1 MNSAALGAFTLLAVL
16 ATKLA
21 TLPDRAEFAIHPSD
35 SDLALFPGEQATV
48 TLYVEAAAA
57 LEVPHLELAPS
68 AVDWRV
74 EADGVVHYL
83 EAGTCINS
91 ASAWVYTTPSAISL
105 VPGGAGRIRV
115 TVKVPRNAE
124 PGVYRTGV
132 RIAHNRDA
140 RTIGLSGDVLRLT
153 VRIVPP
159 VSLPRWQAAP

>member
-1 MNSAALGAFTLLAVL
+1 
-16 ATKLA
+16 
-21 TLPDRAEFAIHPSD
+21 
-35 SDLALFPGEQATV
+35 V

-57 LEVPHLELAPS
+57 LEVPRLELAPS

-74 EADGVVHYL
+74 ESDGVVHYL

-105 VPGGAGRIRV
+105 VPGGAARIRV

-140 RTIGLSGDVLRLT
+140 RTIGLSWGC
-153 VRIVPP
+153 PP
-159 VSLPRWQAAP
+159 PDGPYRSAGLASQMAGCSVIR